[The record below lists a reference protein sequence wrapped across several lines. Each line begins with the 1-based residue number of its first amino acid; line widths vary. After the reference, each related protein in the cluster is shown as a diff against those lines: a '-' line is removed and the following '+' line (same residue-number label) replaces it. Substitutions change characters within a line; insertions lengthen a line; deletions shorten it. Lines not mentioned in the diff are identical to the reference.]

1 MELMELYQ
9 QIKNPIDD
17 PKVIEKL
24 INAYANIP
32 NGYDGYYT
40 QLLSTVQKEH
50 NNGQYYTA
58 DADKFYSMLFNK
70 WKNNIIALN
79 SEEFRKLYSQG
90 SYGQDFIE
98 MRNYLKSVPD
108 VTTMNEADAILSG
121 NTNNKDINNAIRKY
135 SWKALGEDSDWI
147 HVCSKY
153 LTAQKEDYP
162 NVEHRLYLDTE
173 SLDTYKMAELFV
185 EKCDQHKLPYYFK
198 FDELA
203 NRDDTIVIYS
213 STENLTK
220 YVEILKEIQKEHP
233 ELVSRLK
240 EPPVLAGRI
249 DGWIGYGSE
258 PQKTPDGKPQSFNK
272 TRAKILEN
280 AIGNTTKQWI
290 MDHRMM
296 LVTYQGQELS
306 FQDYIAMK
314 GTEKLI
320 SSLEHKYNYWEKDG
334 SFNPTMIS
342 NMLGYTLQDIK
353 SSQFKKNVY
362 EVLKSSISSSLST
375 VCNGNAKDMEFIN
388 MGVRNGKKIHFTG
401 YDLEKTIQEV
411 SVIIS
416 KIDSNFIPTIQ
427 SEIKNSAKQYGID
440 SEKFCFDI
448 KSKEGMMEVAT
459 QLDNQN
465 ISVPINDNK
474 EKTIL
479 TNDSTNPNANLGSS
493 GEDYYE
499 MIDRIK
505 SLGSLKNILKNENL
519 VMAIIAYN
527 GDRHFFAAFI
537 DLINEGLAKH
547 EISSDDLEVFTSGKV
562 ADAIVNI
569 NETAKQYGNRNAY
582 PNESQ
587 DKLNYLS
594 EITDSKAYAAS
605 FTHPE
610 ILNAMA
616 GNGNTELTEWS
627 RKTTKP
633 PVGGFATVISEM
645 LARGNV
651 EQAKNF
657 IDRVCYYEKEYSL
670 AKHVNNRK
678 EQTDFE
684 QHLVTTQ
691 NKLSNKTG
699 NIRITKVNL
708 HKMKES
714 LTTTKSEQRM
724 NGTKK

>member
-24 INAYANIP
+24 INVYANIP
-32 NGYDGYYT
+32 NGYEGYYT

-272 TRAKILEN
+272 TRTKILEN

-353 SSQFKKNVY
+353 SGQFKKNVY

-448 KSKEGMMEVAT
+448 KSKERMMEVAT

-465 ISVPINDNK
+465 ISVSINDNK

-499 MIDRIK
+499 MIDRELVPEGYYVWEGVEDK
-505 SLGSLKNILKNENL
+505 KVLEFSKDEILKLAEEEKPFSVSIFTMDTHFKDGYVDSSCSNKFSEHLSNAYACSSKMVNEFINWLKKQDFYKNTTIVLIGDHLNMNTNYFSEYPEYNRTIYNTFINSSVTDVSHTKNRLFSAYDLYPTILASVGAEIEGDKIGFGVNL
-519 VMAIIAYN
+519 FSGKKTMFEEL
-527 GDRHFFAAFI
+527 G
-537 DLINEGLAKH
+537 INE
-547 EISSDDLEVFTSGKV
+547 F
-562 ADAIVNI
+562 
-569 NETAKQYGNRNAY
+569 
-582 PNESQ
+582 
-587 DKLNYLS
+587 
-594 EITDSKAYAAS
+594 
-605 FTHPE
+605 
-610 ILNAMA
+610 
-616 GNGNTELTEWS
+616 NTELLKRSTYYSKYITNYTEIGKLNEEKNS
-627 RKTTKP
+627 KN
-633 PVGGFATVISEM
+633 
-645 LARGNV
+645 NV
-651 EQAKNF
+651 K
-657 IDRVCYYEKEYSL
+657 D
-670 AKHVNNRK
+670 
-678 EQTDFE
+678 
-684 QHLVTTQ
+684 
-691 NKLSNKTG
+691 
-699 NIRITKVNL
+699 
-708 HKMKES
+708 
-714 LTTTKSEQRM
+714 
-724 NGTKK
+724 